1 MRGTKIFYFTAGT
14 VFVADQLTKA
24 LAVAFLSPSGGRNLS
39 AVLSYF
45 THFHEF
51 PYAHSVE
58 AQAPKILGDYLKLT
72 LTTNSGIAW
81 GLFRGHPIELGI
93 LSVILTIIV
102 WFIFS
107 RYGRGSLILSLS
119 LGLIFGG
126 AIGNLVDRFRLLEVV
141 DFIDVLIPILNYD
154 FPVFNLA
161 DSSASIGTIIIAG
174 YLIRLDLINGRRAK
188 ILRHYDQTVYK

>member
-1 MRGTKIFYFTAGT
+1 VRGTRIFYFTAGA
-14 VFVADQLTKA
+14 VFVLDQLTKA

-39 AVLSYF
+39 TVFSYF

-58 AQAPKILGDYLKLT
+58 AQAPRILGDYLKLT

-81 GLFRGHPIELGI
+81 GLFAGHPIELGI
-93 LSVILTIIV
+93 LSVVLTVII

-107 RYGRGSLILSLS
+107 RYGRRNLILALS

-141 DFIDVLIPILNYD
+141 DFIDVLIPIVNYD

-161 DSSASIGTIIIAG
+161 DSSASIGTLIIAA
-174 YLIRLDLINGRRAK
+174 YLVHLDIVSGRRAR
-188 ILRHYDQTVYK
+188 ILRRYDQTIYK